1 MHKRR
6 LSKADKQII
15 STEPV
20 SPFATRSGLQRN
32 VKLVWS
38 PTADLQD
45 AINEADRNLTRMEE
59 EANASIQNTTSNPS
73 VTPHKDTPKTPVNT
87 SVNTTPSTLSSI
99 RVKRKQS
106 PSPTVNIDN
115 TGGATARSSRE
126 EEPEDPLIDIGPK
139 NLNTELESDSSDS
152 DSSLFQWKQN
162 VQNAEGWSYKRT
174 MDQEEYDWGPFTS
187 GELEGILQESSMEKT
202 NRLIK

>member
-1 MHKRR
+1 
-6 LSKADKQII
+6 
-15 STEPV
+15 
-20 SPFATRSGLQRN
+20 
-32 VKLVWS
+32 
-38 PTADLQD
+38 
-45 AINEADRNLTRMEE
+45 MEE
-59 EANASIQNTTSNPS
+59 EINDSIQNTPSHPS

-87 SVNTTPSTLSSI
+87 NVNTTPSTLSSI

-115 TGGATARSSRE
+115 TGEATPRSSRE

-139 NLNTELESDSSDS
+139 NLNKDLESDSSES
-152 DSSLFQWKQN
+152 DSSVLQWRQN

-187 GELEGILQESSMEKT
+187 GELEDILQESGMEKT
-202 NRLIK
+202 NRLIKRMQQ